1 MEELT
6 MKSNSELKEIK
17 VQTVDRTLML
27 LEILAEEKT
36 PLTLTRLGQLS
47 KLSLSTIHRLMST
60 LCRAGF
66 VEREKNSGCYK
77 LGLKAFLIGNAAL
90 QSVDLRPTAIPFLS
104 QLAQGSQAPAYLAV
118 LSNQDVIYSD
128 CVRTASPI
136 QIGIQTGTPIPGCQ
150 TSSGKVLVAYAQPGT
165 QQNLIDYYHSNRL
178 ISNPDKMAE
187 ELKTIKSQGFC
198 AEISNLGGALREIAA
213 PVFNHI
219 SNCVGAVS
227 VFRLAQGERL
237 TNVEEPL
244 VTQVRST
251 AIQISYAM
259 GSRVPVI

>member
-1 MEELT
+1 MR
-6 MKSNSELKEIK
+6 SNSELKEIK
-17 VQTVDRTLML
+17 VKTVDRTLML

-60 LCRAGF
+60 LCRSGF
-66 VEREKNSGCYK
+66 VEREKNTGCYK

-128 CVRTASPI
+128 CVKTPGPF
-136 QIGIQTGTPIPGCQ
+136 QIGVETGTPIPGCQ
-150 TSSGKVLVAYAQPGT
+150 TSSGKVLVAYAQPVA

-178 ISNPDKMAE
+178 ISNREGMVE
-187 ELKTIKSQGFC
+187 ELKLIKSQGFC
-198 AEISNLGGALREIAA
+198 SEISSLGGAIREIAA

-219 SNCVGAVS
+219 SSCVGAVS
-227 VFRLAQGERL
+227 VFRLVQGEKI
-237 TNVEEPL
+237 TSMDESL
-244 VTQVRST
+244 VTQVKST

-259 GSRVPVI
+259 GSRIPAI

>member
-1 MEELT
+1 MR
-6 MKSNSELKEIK
+6 SNNELKEIK

-90 QSVDLRPTAIPFLS
+90 QSVELRPAAIPFLS
-104 QLAQGSQAPAYLAV
+104 QLAQCSQAPAYLAV
-118 LSNQDVIYSD
+118 LSNQDVVYSD
-128 CVRTASPI
+128 CVRTDSPI
-136 QIGIQTGTPIPGCQ
+136 QIGIQTGTPIPGCR
-150 TSSGKVLVAYAQPGT
+150 TSSGKVLVAYAQPGI
-165 QQNLIDYYHSNRL
+165 QKELIDYYHSNRL
-178 ISNPDKMAE
+178 ITSRDQMVE
-187 ELKTIKSQGFC
+187 ELEKIKSQGFC
-198 AEISNLGGALREIAA
+198 AEISNLGGALREVAA
-213 PVFNHI
+213 PIFNHI
-219 SNCVGAVS
+219 NSCIGAVS
-227 VFRLAQGERL
+227 VFRLAQGDKF
-237 TNVEEPL
+237 TGPEEPL
-244 VTQVRST
+244 VTQVKST

-259 GSRVPVI
+259 GSRTPVI